1 MTDQEA
7 YILWTKI
14 NETLYALTDKLDT
27 IEPSEATEA
36 DITLMRN
43 VVERLE
49 QIKVAWDQATAIMA
63 SSSDG
68 VMRCQKCGE
77 TITERDGYTL
87 VPDDHNNPLL
97 LCLDCAAG
105 HADRPGDEE
114 RVRY

>member
-1 MTDQEA
+1 MSDQA
-7 YILWTKI
+7 YVLWTQI

-27 IEPSEATEA
+27 IEPSVATEA
-36 DITLMRN
+36 HITLMRN

-49 QIKVAWDQATAIMA
+49 QIGAAWDKALAGST
-63 SSSDG
+63 DG

-77 TITERDGYTL
+77 VIAERDGYTL
-87 VPDDHNNPLL
+87 VLDDHDNPLL